1 MLPRFSAPLLL
12 IALAAFAPGCAP
24 PSLLITPVS
33 SSRALVE
40 SVVLREDAWAARKI
54 ALIDVEGVISN
65 AREQSLLGPSGEN
78 PVSLFQEKLDKARG
92 DDAVKAVVLRINSP
106 GGGVTASDLMHGE
119 LRRFREKSGKPVVAC
134 LMDVAASGGYYL
146 ACGADRI
153 IAHPTTVT
161 GSIGVIMMLPDFS
174 GVMRRIGVDV
184 VAIKSGPLK
193 DAGSPFRAM
202 KDSERPVFQ
211 KIIDAMYER
220 FLDVVSRSRPA
231 LTRDRIRELA
241 DGRVYLADEA
251 LETGLID
258 EIGTLRAAL
267 DAAKGLAGIADRDIV
282 VVQYA
287 RPLGYRPNIYSRS
300 SDAPAA
306 TVNLLNVELPPWLRG
321 GHPQFLYLWSPEN

>member
-1 MLPRFSAPLLL
+1 MVSRFSSLLAL
-12 IALAAFAPGCAP
+12 IVLAVLAAGCSP

-33 SSRALVE
+33 SSRALAE
-40 SVVLREDAWAARKI
+40 SVVLRESVWAARKI

-65 AREQSLLGPSGEN
+65 AREQSLLGPLGEN

-106 GGGVTASDLMHGE
+106 GGGVTASDLMHEE
-119 LRRFREKSGKPVVAC
+119 LRRFRERSGKPVVAC

-153 IAHPTTVT
+153 IAHATTVT

-174 GVMRRIGVDV
+174 GVMRRVGVDV

-202 KDSERPVFQ
+202 KDSERAVFQ
-211 KIIDAMYER
+211 RIVDAMYER
-220 FLDVVSRSRPA
+220 FLDVVSRSRQGLP
-231 LTRDRIRELA
+231 RDRVRELA
-241 DGRVYLADEA
+241 DGRVYLATEA
-251 LETGLID
+251 LEAGLID
-258 EIGTLRAAL
+258 EIGTLRTAL
-267 DAAKGLAGIADRDIV
+267 DAAKGLAGISNQNII

-287 RPLGYRPNIYSRS
+287 RPLGYRPNIYARS

-306 TVNLLNVELPPWLRG
+306 TVNLVNVELPYWLRG
-321 GHPQFLYLWSPEN
+321 GHPQFLYLWTPEN